1 MALPCRHVEFFSTG
15 KKPVETEAVCST
27 NCEPLKERFLCLSGV
42 GCQRPLPR
50 GGEAERLGSRCLNRD
65 FHKLSTHRAQSA
77 ASTMIIQLG
86 TTVSHSFMKCKCT
99 IKPLKEFHWKL
110 VCCKEFGFL
119 LQWSTFVWNIYWDPL
134 LIWKPLI
141 TRLYFISLP
150 LSA

>member
-27 NCEPLKERFLCLSGV
+27 NWATKR
-42 GCQRPLPR
+42 
-50 GGEAERLGSRCLNRD
+50 
-65 FHKLSTHRAQSA
+65 
-77 ASTMIIQLG
+77 
-86 TTVSHSFMKCKCT
+86 TVSLSLRRWLSATTSPWRWSWAVRLTLLEPWLPQAFHTSCSICSQHNDHSVGDYCQPWSMKCKCT
-99 IKPLKEFHWKL
+99 IKLLKKFHWKL